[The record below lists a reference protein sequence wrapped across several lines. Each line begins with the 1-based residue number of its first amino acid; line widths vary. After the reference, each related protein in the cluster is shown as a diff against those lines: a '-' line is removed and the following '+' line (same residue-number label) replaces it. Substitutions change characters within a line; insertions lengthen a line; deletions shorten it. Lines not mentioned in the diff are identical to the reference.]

1 MLNNQLF
8 KSKPIGSWLQIG
20 NPEFTSIMIQSGFNI
35 LVIDMEHGSISEKG
49 LPALFE
55 VFKDSNCVPIVRIA
69 KNDPLVK
76 EYLKD

>member
-1 MLNNQLF
+1 MQNNQLF

-20 NPEFTSIMIQSGFNI
+20 NPEFTRMMIQSGFDFLI
-35 LVIDMEHGSISEKG
+35 IDMEHGSISERC

-55 VFKDSNCVPIVRIA
+55 VFKDSNCVSIVRIA